1 MTATLETSALVSQPV
16 NRAAAV
22 EAALRAFQ
30 DEGSEYACMW
40 VDFAKAI
47 RDNPAS
53 WEAAYSAVAAITSGN
68 AVREIMSAVG
78 FGMVAGMLYAS
89 IVEAQPTLEVPEVS
103 LCQTCSGG
111 SCRDM
116 RVSLT
121 RILPAS

>member
-30 DEGSEYACMW
+30 NEGSEYAC

>member
-1 MTATLETSALVSQPV
+1 MTATLEISALDSQPV

-30 DEGSEYACMW
+30 DEGSKYAYLW

-47 RDNPAS
+47 RENPAS
-53 WEAAYSAVAAITSGN
+53 WEAAYSAVAAMTSGG
-68 AVREIMSAVG
+68 VREIMSGVG

-89 IVEAQPTLEVPEVS
+89 IVEAQATLEVPEVS
-103 LCQTCSGG
+103 MCQNCSGG
-111 SCRDM
+111 SCGAM

-121 RILPAS
+121 SILPAS